1 MPFLRLTRDRR
12 GFENTFLMHADR
24 PGDRPRLL
32 YWYRT
37 APGILL
43 GRAPLDEDAIRT
55 IEEQHPD
62 IDFDW
67 PAILALSEVMTPEE
81 EAPAPRRE
89 RKVKPQR
96 PRDQQRERHPDARAA
111 EAADQNTAADDADNA
126 DLNAAADDADD
137 ADDAELNAAADGAD
151 DADQATTAGE
161 AEPEAPSLK
170 PQAEHPFPD
179 EAQPDAEED
188 VAPRPHTYGLL
199 EELVG
204 REIATRLR
212 ARYSEIGARIH
223 EQYGDVSVRDAWMQR
238 AEPLNPDLWLTP
250 HAILEGV
257 SRADGLF
264 DRLRSEL
271 LAHSSRE

>member
-37 APGILL
+37 APGIAL
-43 GRAPLDEDAIRT
+43 GRPALDEDAIRT

-81 EAPAPRRE
+81 EAPMKPKSGSARKKTREPRRDD
-89 RKVKPQR
+89 R
-96 PRDQQRERHPDARAA
+96 PAQPRGPA
-111 EAADQNTAADDADNA
+111 EDP
-126 DLNAAADDADD
+126 
-137 ADDAELNAAADGAD
+137 G
-151 DADQATTAGE
+151 AGE
-161 AEPEAPSLK
+161 AIEEPVQAFETEPEEL
-170 PQAEHPFPD
+170 D
-179 EAQPDAEED
+179 QPDDEP
-188 VAPRPHTYGLL
+188 VATPHHHVSGLL

-212 ARYSEIGARIH
+212 ARYSEIQARIH
-223 EQYGDVSVRDAWMQR
+223 EQQVEPAQRDAWLKR
-238 AEPLNPDLWLTP
+238 AETINPDLWLTP
-250 HAILEGV
+250 DAILDGV
-257 SRADGLF
+257 RNADMLF
-264 DRLRSEL
+264 AALHREL
-271 LAHSSRE
+271 VTP